1 MKVSYKK
8 LWHQLIDKEMSK
20 TELCAATGMS
30 SATMAKMTNGEEVT
44 MSTLTRICTVLKCN
58 IGDVV
63 DLIPEDGE
71 KEI

>member
-20 TELCAATGMS
+20 TELCAVTGMS

-63 DLIPEDGE
+63 DLIPEEGE